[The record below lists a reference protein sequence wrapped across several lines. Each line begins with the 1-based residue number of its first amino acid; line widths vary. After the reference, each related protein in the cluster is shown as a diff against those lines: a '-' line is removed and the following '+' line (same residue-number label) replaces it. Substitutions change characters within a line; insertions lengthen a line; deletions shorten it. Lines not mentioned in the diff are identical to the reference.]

1 MSLYYQP
8 SYALLLAGLLIAVVF
23 GKIFEVILK
32 KQVNLWSESRSAEV
46 LEKLQGPKLLIP
58 YVGICVGTLIFLVSG
73 MMIFGVPPIFSLILA
88 VVMTTITG
96 VLLWIQLGN
105 ILLVLQ
111 EGGSQALDLDEL
123 GRR

>member
-1 MSLYYQP
+1 MSLYSSPPYI
-8 SYALLLAGLLIAVVF
+8 LLVAGLLVAVIF
-23 GKIFEVILK
+23 GKVFEVILK
-32 KQVNLWSESRSAEV
+32 KQVNLWSESRSAQV
-46 LEKLQGPKLLIP
+46 LEELQGPKLLVP
-58 YVGICVGTLIFLVSG
+58 YVGICIGTLVFLVSG

-88 VVMTTITG
+88 VIMIAITG

-105 ILLVLQ
+105 ILMVLQ